1 MSNATSSA
9 GHRRR
14 TLSTTAQ
21 RDSRNHLRHC
31 RTGMAAL
38 EVVMTT
44 VITMLIFSFATY
56 WTMRLS
62 RIVFSVIGEMVGSPL
77 M

>member
-1 MSNATSSA
+1 MSRATSSFRP
-9 GHRRR
+9 RRR
-14 TLSTTAQ
+14 KLGTTTQ
-21 RDSRNHLRHC
+21 KMPRSRRS
-31 RTGMAAL
+31 GMAAL

>member
-1 MSNATSSA
+1 MSYATSSFR
-9 GHRRR
+9 HRRR
-14 TLSTTAQ
+14 KLGTKTQ
-21 RDSRNHLRHC
+21 KMPRSRRS
-31 RTGMAAL
+31 GMAAL

-44 VITMLIFSFATY
+44 AITMLIFSFATY

>member
-1 MSNATSSA
+1 MSIATSSTEYPCLKPETA
-9 GHRRR
+9 ARPGRRG
-14 TLSTTAQ
+14 
-21 RDSRNHLRHC
+21 LRSHG
-31 RTGMAAL
+31 RAGMAAL

-44 VITMLIFSFATY
+44 GITMMIFSFATY
-56 WTMRLS
+56 WTMRIS

>member
-1 MSNATSSA
+1 
-9 GHRRR
+9 
-14 TLSTTAQ
+14 
-21 RDSRNHLRHC
+21 
-31 RTGMAAL
+31 MAAL

-44 VITMLIFSFATY
+44 VITMLIASFATY

-62 RIVFSVIGEMVGSPL
+62 RVVFSVIGEMVGSPL

>member
-1 MSNATSSA
+1 
-9 GHRRR
+9 
-14 TLSTTAQ
+14 L
-21 RDSRNHLRHC
+21 
-31 RTGMAAL
+31 AAL
-38 EVVMTT
+38 EVVLTT
-44 VITMLIFSFATY
+44 VVTMLMFSFAAY